1 MRLLFNATNIRS
13 EGGVVL
19 MRHLLEGFLAYTP
32 EMQILLYLN
41 PELTGRLAGFVT
53 EHPRIELVSFRP
65 RGSWGRFRWEQVT
78 LPGIIRKEKVDILF
92 SFGNTGPVFP
102 GCRHIL
108 YLQQSIPFTDYVPD
122 RHRLQWWV
130 FQRLYGFLIGLAQLG
145 SCRVVVPTTWL
156 VDPLRRS
163 VLFLKRKA
171 AYRVTLPGIPELS
184 PLPPGGTLSANEI
197 ELLERMEAWRA
208 SDERILLYPCY
219 LAPYKNI
226 PWLLE
231 AISHLGAAE
240 PPPFRLLLTFN
251 RESGEYFPCKK
262 AIFKALDR
270 LNSDWPDSDRV
281 VLAGSLSR
289 YAMAEVYRRA
299 DILVFPS
306 LVETLGLPLLEAMSH
321 GIPVVAVQSEKQ
333 SPTQAA
339 FAREICADA
348 AFYAEPGDPA
358 AFATQIEKLLADPM
372 LAFETGQKGL
382 SRISEISWA
391 AHVRAILADLP

>member
-1 MRLLFNATNIRS
+1 VRLLFNATNIRS
-13 EGGVVL
+13 EGGIVL
-19 MRHLLEGFLAYTP
+19 IRHLLEGFLAYAP
-32 EMQILLYLN
+32 EMRILLYLN
-41 PELTGRLAGFVT
+41 PELTGRLTDFVT
-53 EHPRIELVSFRP
+53 GRPRIELVSFRP
-65 RGSWGRFRWEQVT
+65 RGSWGRLRWEQAT
-78 LPGIIRKEKVDILF
+78 LPGIIRQQKVDILF

-102 GCRHIL
+102 GCRQIL
-108 YLQQSIPFTDYVPD
+108 YLQQSIPFTDYVPEG
-122 RHRLQWWV
+122 HRLQWRF
-130 FQRLYGFLIGLAQLG
+130 FQQLYGFLIGLAQLG
-145 SCRVVVPTTWL
+145 SCRVVTPTSWL

-171 AYRVTLPGIPELS
+171 AYRVTLPGIPELP
-184 PLPPGGTLSANEI
+184 PLPPGGTLSASEI

-231 AISHLGAAE
+231 AIARLEAE
-240 PPPFRLLLTFN
+240 TPPPFRLLLTFN
-251 RESGEYFPCKK
+251 RESGEYFPCKE
-262 AIFKALDR
+262 AIFKTLER
-270 LNSDWPDSDRV
+270 LASDRV
-281 VLAGSLSR
+281 VLTGSLSR

-321 GIPVVAVQSEKQ
+321 NIPVVAVQSEKQ
-333 SPTQAA
+333 SATQAA

-348 AFYAEPGDPA
+348 ALYAEPDDPA
-358 AFATQIEKLLADPM
+358 GFAAQIEKLLADPM

-382 SRISEISWA
+382 SRISEISWE
-391 AHVRAILADLP
+391 AHIQAILADLP